1 LLQSGVIHV
10 VFRNCCLAGET
21 MSARFGVWWCGPVAA
36 AIFVLLLGRV
46 SASAQEGQ
54 FFRIGAAA
62 TSGTFFEIGA
72 VVASAISKP
81 VGSPPCE
88 HGGNCGVPGLVAVTQ
103 ATQGSV
109 ENLRMIAARQIESG
123 IAQSDIVSWAY
134 AGTGIFAAD
143 GPLRNL
149 RAIASLFPESL
160 QLVVRD
166 DSAIRTLA
174 DLRGKRISLGQPAS
188 GTVADARVVLA
199 AAGLAEKDM
208 TAEYLRPG
216 AAAANVKDGTLDGF
230 FIIGGVPVPAVRDLA
245 AETPVRLIPVEDDVL
260 AKIRESSNSYRRSV
274 IPSGTYPGISVDTPS
289 IGFDALWIVSAEA
302 ADDLIYAITKAL
314 WNDATQRLL
323 EARDPLGKQVR
334 LEDALDGLSIPLHPG
349 AKRFYREAGLPVDQ
363 NGVLGKRENPGG
375 GDELR
380 KPE

>member
-1 LLQSGVIHV
+1 
-10 VFRNCCLAGET
+10 
-21 MSARFGVWWCGPVAA
+21 MSARFGVRWCGPVAA
-36 AIFVLLLGRV
+36 AVFVLSFFLGHV
-46 SASAQEGQ
+46 SPSAQEEH

-72 VVASAISKP
+72 VIASAISKP
-81 VGSPPCE
+81 AGSPACE

-109 ENLRMIAARQIESG
+109 ENLRMVATGQIESG

-143 GPLRNL
+143 GPLKNL

-166 DSAIRTLA
+166 GSAIHTLA
-174 DLRGKRISLGQPAS
+174 DLRGKHISLGQPAS

-199 AAGLAEKDM
+199 AAGLTEKDM
-208 TAEYLRPG
+208 MAEYLRPG
-216 AAAANVKDGTLDGF
+216 VAAANVKDGILDGF
-230 FIIGGVPVPAVRDLA
+230 FIIGGVPVPAIRDLA
-245 AETPVRLIPVEDDVL
+245 AETPIRLIPVEEDVL
-260 AKIRESSNSYRRSV
+260 AKMRESSTSYRRSV
-274 IPSGTYPGISVDTPS
+274 IPSGTYPGISVETPS
-289 IGFDALWIVSAEA
+289 IGFDALWIVSADA
-302 ADDLIYAITKAL
+302 PDDLIYAITKAL
-314 WNDATQRLL
+314 WNDATRRLL

-334 LEDALDGLSIPLHPG
+334 LEDALGGLSIPLHPG
-349 AKRFYREAGLPVDQ
+349 AKRFYRESGLPVDQ
-363 NGVLGKRENPGG
+363 NGVLGKRENPER

>member
-1 LLQSGVIHV
+1 
-10 VFRNCCLAGET
+10 
-21 MSARFGVWWCGPVAA
+21 MSARFGVRWCGPVAPA
-36 AIFVLLLGRV
+36 AFVLSFFLGHV
-46 SASAQEGQ
+46 SPSAQEEH

-62 TSGTFFEIGA
+62 TSGTFFEIGG
-72 VVASAISKP
+72 VIASAISKP
-81 VGSPPCE
+81 AGSPPCE
-88 HGGNCGVPGLVAVTQ
+88 SGGNCGVSGLVAVTQ

-109 ENLRMIAARQIESG
+109 ENLRMIAAGQIESG

-134 AGTGIFAAD
+134 AGTGIFAAE
-143 GPLRNL
+143 GPLKNL

-166 DSAIRTLA
+166 DSGIHTLR
-174 DLRGKRISLGQPAS
+174 DLRGKHISLGQPAS

-199 AAGLAEKDM
+199 AAGLTERDM
-208 TAEYLRPG
+208 TAEFLRPG
-216 AAAANVKDGTLDGF
+216 VAAVNVKDGALDGF
-230 FIIGGVPVPAVRDLA
+230 FIIGGVPVPAIRDLA
-245 AETPVRLIPVEDDVL
+245 AESPVRLIPVDDNVL
-260 AKIRESSNSYRRSV
+260 AKMRESSTSYRRSV
-274 IPSGTYPGISVDTPS
+274 IPSGTYPGITVETPS
-289 IGFDALWIVSAEA
+289 IGFDALWIVSADA
-302 ADDLIYAITKAL
+302 PDDLIYAITKAL

-363 NGVLGKRENPGG
+363 NGMLGKRENPER
-375 GDELR
+375 GDEVR